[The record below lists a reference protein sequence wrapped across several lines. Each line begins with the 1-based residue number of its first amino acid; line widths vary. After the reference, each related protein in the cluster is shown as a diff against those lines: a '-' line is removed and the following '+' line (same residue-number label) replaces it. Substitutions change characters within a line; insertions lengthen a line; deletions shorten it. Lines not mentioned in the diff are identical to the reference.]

1 MDKLDDINEK
11 IIKDYKKNIGII
23 DVKFFRDKCW
33 DYLTVKIIDDN
44 KRFFKYKTLSMEF
57 LYETEKGLEP
67 YIKRLIILYT
77 KKETERKI
85 RKLQTE
91 FIMEEYKKETEKSE

>member
-1 MDKLDDINEK
+1 
-11 IIKDYKKNIGII
+11 
-23 DVKFFRDKCW
+23 
-33 DYLTVKIIDDN
+33 
-44 KRFFKYKTLSMEF
+44 MEF